1 MRATA
6 HVGVAVGRRC
16 ALELNTVPPGDIKV
30 KPDWSAISWWDS
42 HLTELVFGSR
52 ICQFYFLSSLIKD
65 NIDSGVAVGRR
76 CALELNTV
84 HLVTLK

>member
-1 MRATA
+1 VRATA

-42 HLTELVFGSR
+42 HYQCLLHV
-52 ICQFYFLSSLIKD
+52 KD
-65 NIDSGVAVGRR
+65 TGHYRFSI
-76 CALELNTV
+76 
-84 HLVTLK
+84 

>member
-42 HLTELVFGSR
+42 HYRFDSR
-52 ICQFYFLSSLIKD
+52 ICQFSFLSYS
-65 NIDSGVAVGRR
+65 
-76 CALELNTV
+76 E
-84 HLVTLK
+84 